1 MEFEF
6 ERQAMRNEPCPKRL
20 DIVDTA
26 TYMALRCLYSMYK
39 HGLISREKASA
50 EKETIVFNWK
60 TDKSKL
66 DFLNRES
73 EALKNKIGSASDEY
87 AKNPTIENAE
97 RLYCSLY
104 NLPENWRE
112 LKGGT

>member
-26 TYMALRCLYSMYK
+26 TYMALRCLYAMYK
-39 HGLISREKASA
+39 RGLISREKATA

-66 DFLNRES
+66 EFLNRKS
-73 EALKNKIGSASDEY
+73 EALKNKIGAASAEY
-87 AKNPTIENAE
+87 AKAPTIENAE
-97 RLYCSLY
+97 KLYCALY
-104 NLPENWRE
+104 NLSDDWRE
-112 LKGGT
+112 NT

>member
-26 TYMALRCLYSMYK
+26 TYMALRCLYAMYK
-39 HGLISREKASA
+39 RGLISREKATA

-60 TDKSKL
+60 TEKSKL
-66 DFLNRES
+66 EFLNRES
-73 EALKNKIGSASDEY
+73 EALKNKIGAASAEY
-87 AKNPTIENAE
+87 AKAPTIENAE
-97 RLYCSLY
+97 KLYCALY
-104 NLPENWRE
+104 NLSDDWRE
-112 LKGGT
+112 NT

>member
-20 DIVDTA
+20 DVVDTA
-26 TYMALRCLYSMYK
+26 TYMALRYLYAMYK
-39 HGLISREKASA
+39 RGLISREKATA

-66 DFLNRES
+66 EFLNRES
-73 EALKNKIGSASDEY
+73 DALKNKIGFASAEY
-87 AKNPTIENAE
+87 AKEPTIENAE
-97 RLYCSLY
+97 KLYCALY
-104 NLPENWRE
+104 NLPDDWR
-112 LKGGT
+112 KNI